1 MTDSRLE
8 IVLAAKD
15 ITGKAFDNVQASI
28 AGLGKSLFSVNGM
41 IAGFTGAAGLG
52 LVAKQSMDAVAE
64 IDRLSTMAGVG
75 SESFQELSYAAG
87 QYQITQ
93 DALTDGLKELSL
105 RGDEFAVTGKGPAE
119 ESFKRLG
126 YSAEE
131 LNGMLD
137 DTPGLLRDIISRMEG
152 LDKASQIRIADE
164 LFGGTGGEQFVSMI
178 QGGAKALD
186 DMRQSAHDLGVVI
199 DDDMVKQSVEAKK
212 QVENLTTV
220 LSSNFNGVVAE
231 LSPHIINVSTGTLDW
246 VKANKDLIGQGVDVF
261 VHEVGDAFDFVS
273 NAVTRTTEA
282 VDKLVSTY
290 NKFPDSL
297 LTRFLKS
304 QLAEGQSYV
313 DFLNSDQGLG
323 YVDSW
328 LKKAQGQPKHSKS
341 LQSSSRANVAISTAS
356 ETTKAMQKE
365 VNDLVD
371 AKLAGWFNEVDIAA
385 EKYIDMFKEGAQ
397 VTLDMR
403 TPTEQLADE
412 TDRLNELLSAGA
424 INAETFGRAM
434 VNAQED
440 IKGSAVDADLE
451 AFFSEIDRKSDEL
464 AKKTTTDWDN
474 AFAGWANSYS
484 STLNDMLWGS
494 ETTFE
499 GIATSFGKMIT
510 EMIIQQ
516 ELIKPFV
523 SGATGD
529 DGWISQGFG
538 AITNWIASEHGNVFA
553 SNQCGISAY
562 SNQIVSSP
570 TVFPFASG
578 IGLMGEAGAEA
589 IFPLT
594 RMPTGN
600 LGVEAKLNGGSSINV
615 VNNITV
621 ESSGNADDDQEL
633 ARNIATQID
642 VAVRRIIADEKR
654 HGGLIA

>member
-64 IDRLSTMAGVG
+64 IDRLSTIAGVG
-75 SESFQELSYAAG
+75 AEAFQELSYAAG

-105 RGDEFAVTGKGPAE
+105 RGDEFAVTGAGSAQ
-119 ESFKRLG
+119 ESFERLG
-126 YSAEE
+126 YTAKDVNS
-131 LNGMLD
+131 LLG
-137 DTPGLLRDIISRMEG
+137 DTPAFLSDIISRMET

-186 DMRQSAHDLGVVI
+186 GMRQSAHDLGVVI

-220 LSSNFNGVVAE
+220 LSANFTGVVAE
-231 LSPHIINVSTGTLDW
+231 ISPHIINVSTGTLDW

-261 VHEVGDAFDFVS
+261 VNEVGDAFDFVS

-282 VDKLVSTY
+282 VDKLVATY

-297 LTRFLKS
+297 LTRFFKS
-304 QLAEGQSYV
+304 QIAEGQSYV

-328 LKKAQGQPKHSKS
+328 LKKAQGQPKHAKS
-341 LQSSSRANVAISTAS
+341 LQSSS
-356 ETTKAMQKE
+356 AMQRE

-371 AKLAGWFNEVDIAA
+371 ANLAGWFNDVDIAA

-412 TDRLNELLSAGA
+412 TERLNDLLSAGA

-434 VNAQED
+434 ANAQED

>member
-1 MTDSRLE
+1 
-8 IVLAAKD
+8 
-15 ITGKAFDNVQASI
+15 
-28 AGLGKSLFSVNGM
+28 
-41 IAGFTGAAGLG
+41 
-52 LVAKQSMDAVAE
+52 
-64 IDRLSTMAGVG
+64 
-75 SESFQELSYAAG
+75 
-87 QYQITQ
+87 
-93 DALTDGLKELSL
+93 
-105 RGDEFAVTGKGPAE
+105 
-119 ESFKRLG
+119 
-126 YSAEE
+126 
-131 LNGMLD
+131 
-137 DTPGLLRDIISRMEG
+137 
-152 LDKASQIRIADE
+152 
-164 LFGGTGGEQFVSMI
+164 MI

-186 DMRQSAHDLGVVI
+186 GMRQSAHDLGVVI

-220 LSSNFNGVVAE
+220 LSANFTGVVAE
-231 LSPHIINVSTGTLDW
+231 ISPHIINVSTGTLDW

-261 VHEVGDAFDFVS
+261 VNEVGDAFDFVS

-282 VDKLVSTY
+282 VDKLVATY

-297 LTRFLKS
+297 LTRFFKS
-304 QLAEGQSYV
+304 QIAEGQSYV

-328 LKKAQGQPKHSKS
+328 LKKAQGQPKHAKS
-341 LQSSSRANVAISTAS
+341 LQSSS
-356 ETTKAMQKE
+356 AMQRE

-371 AKLAGWFNEVDIAA
+371 ANLAGWFNDVDIAA

-412 TDRLNELLSAGA
+412 TERLNDLLSAGA

-434 VNAQED
+434 ANAQED

>member
-1 MTDSRLE
+1 
-8 IVLAAKD
+8 
-15 ITGKAFDNVQASI
+15 
-28 AGLGKSLFSVNGM
+28 
-41 IAGFTGAAGLG
+41 
-52 LVAKQSMDAVAE
+52 
-64 IDRLSTMAGVG
+64 
-75 SESFQELSYAAG
+75 
-87 QYQITQ
+87 
-93 DALTDGLKELSL
+93 
-105 RGDEFAVTGKGPAE
+105 
-119 ESFKRLG
+119 
-126 YSAEE
+126 
-131 LNGMLD
+131 
-137 DTPGLLRDIISRMEG
+137 
-152 LDKASQIRIADE
+152 
-164 LFGGTGGEQFVSMI
+164 
-178 QGGAKALD
+178 
-186 DMRQSAHDLGVVI
+186 
-199 DDDMVKQSVEAKK
+199 
-212 QVENLTTV
+212 
-220 LSSNFNGVVAE
+220 
-231 LSPHIINVSTGTLDW
+231 
-246 VKANKDLIGQGVDVF
+246 
-261 VHEVGDAFDFVS
+261 
-273 NAVTRTTEA
+273 
-282 VDKLVSTY
+282 
-290 NKFPDSL
+290 
-297 LTRFLKS
+297 
-304 QLAEGQSYV
+304 
-313 DFLNSDQGLG
+313 
-323 YVDSW
+323 
-328 LKKAQGQPKHSKS
+328 
-341 LQSSSRANVAISTAS
+341 
-356 ETTKAMQKE
+356 
-365 VNDLVD
+365 
-371 AKLAGWFNEVDIAA
+371 
-385 EKYIDMFKEGAQ
+385 
-397 VTLDMR
+397 MR

-412 TDRLNELLSAGA
+412 TERLNDLLSAGA

-434 VNAQED
+434 ANAQED